1 MLLFM
6 SGFIRNFGL
15 WFGAT
20 PETLLT
26 ISDYQFTTMSLAG
39 TQVLF

>member
-6 SGFIRNFGL
+6 YGFILAVGL

-20 PETLLT
+20 PETLLNTSGAT
-26 ISDYQFTTMSLAG
+26 IRNNVFGRNSSF
-39 TQVLF
+39 